1 MALLP
6 QGETQRELL
15 SIFTCIVDKA
25 LLCAMIICNFYQNEN
40 EVGLNTRVNADISMQ
55 KRQNEDFNCLCVGC
69 DRLARVLLG
78 GVRWS

>member
-1 MALLP
+1 MALLME
-6 QGETQRELL
+6 GETQRELL
-15 SIFTCIVDKA
+15 SIFTCMVDKA

-40 EVGLNTRVNADISMQ
+40 EVGNTKVAISMQ
-55 KRQNEDFNCLCVGC
+55 KWQNEDFNCLCVGC